1 MENNT
6 TVFFGF
12 LTLVNI
18 LFTTWLAF
26 RRTKSQNI
34 LDDSS
39 ASINYRK
46 MVLELQAE
54 VKELRELIDCAHL
67 YIELGIQVDNA
78 PVIKK
83 WEWKPIENKKPPE

>member
-1 MENNT
+1 METNT
-6 TVFFGF
+6 TLFFGV

-46 MVLELQAE
+46 MVIELQAE
-54 VKELRELIDCAHL
+54 VKELRELIDHAHL

-83 WEWKPIENKKPPE
+83 WEWKPIEKVP